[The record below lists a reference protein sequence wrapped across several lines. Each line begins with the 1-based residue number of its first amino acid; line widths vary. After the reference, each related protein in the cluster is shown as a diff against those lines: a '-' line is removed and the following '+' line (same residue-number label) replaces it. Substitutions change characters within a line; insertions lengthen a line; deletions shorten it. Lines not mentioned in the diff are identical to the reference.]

1 MGSMPPPPAQWG
13 ASHSNAKGSDS
24 LPSWCLGPL
33 DDIIMMTGG
42 DVYDDALLSDT
53 FDMAD
58 DGICQELGGIAG
70 GAVERPA
77 SCPPAMMLLPGQRG
91 MASPHKIV
99 RSSTPQVGLS
109 ELLGL
114 PSERAGS
121 EFTSLHSQ
129 LEQLQQTVAREAREG
144 LLASAFCATRFSGDN
159 AAAATST
166 WVADFGHGA
175 ASRSQDGSTSP
186 NTSGSVEGSST
197 VAAGGPIGLK
207 LRKSASLLDLVARR
221 CHGSFGV
228 EMHQADDGA
237 AVLQDEAMH
246 VAA

>member
-1 MGSMPPPPAQWG
+1 M
-13 ASHSNAKGSDS
+13 
-24 LPSWCLGPL
+24 
-33 DDIIMMTGG
+33 MMTGG

-58 DGICQELGGIAG
+58 DGICQELGGIAGPAG

-114 PSERAGS
+114 PSGRAGS

-144 LLASAFCATRFSGDN
+144 LASAFGATCSSGDN

-166 WVADFGHGA
+166 WVADVGHGA

-228 EMHQADDGA
+228 EMQSDDGA